1 MNKVLVLKELNNRQ
15 IDQILEIV
23 ISASEIDGARPFSE
37 HVELHLR
44 SGGDRPVT
52 HLIAEDENKNIVGYA
67 HLDTTDLVA
76 GPSGELVVCPKSRKK
91 GIATLLLKEMK
102 NQISNQPLRLWSH
115 GDTELARNF
124 ATKLG
129 FVPVRNVIQM
139 RRSLFS
145 QIDPLFEIEGLTFR
159 NFDANNDSSKFLEL
173 NKKCFAKLPDQ
184 ANWTLK
190 DLELRLKESWFKADG
205 FVLLENKNKDLV
217 GFCWTKIHGQDHE
230 HVEYDGHT
238 HHSHGHEP
246 IGEIYVLGVD
256 PEHQGKGIGKLLT
269 LWGLNYLRRAGL
281 DSAMLYVDS
290 NNKNAIDLYTSLGFN
305 FWGVDKLYISNTYE
319 I

>member
-1 MNKVLVLKELNNRQ
+1 MNKVLVLRELNNHQ
-15 IDQILEIV
+15 VDEILDIV
-23 ISASEIDGARPFSE
+23 IKASEIDGARPFSE

-52 HLIAEDENKNIVGYA
+52 HLLVEDENKKILGYA
-67 HLDTTDLVA
+67 HLDTTDLVS
-76 GPSGELVVCPKSRKK
+76 GPSGELVVCPQARKQ
-91 GIATLLLKEMK
+91 GIATLLLNEMK
-102 NQISNQPLRLWSH
+102 KHINNQPLRLWSH
-115 GDTELARNF
+115 GDTDVARNF
-124 ATKLG
+124 AAKLG
-129 FVPVRNVIQM
+129 FIPVRNVIQM

-145 QIDPLFEIEGLTFR
+145 QIEPLIEIEGLNFR
-159 NFDANNDSSKFLEL
+159 NFDAKNDIDKFLEL

-184 ANWTLK
+184 ANWTKK
-190 DLELRLKESWFKADG
+190 DLELRMNESWFKADG
-205 FVLLENKNKDLV
+205 FVLLENKNKELV

-230 HVEYDGHT
+230 HTEYDGHT

-246 IGEIYVLGVD
+246 IGEIYVLGVNPD
-256 PEHQGKGIGKLLT
+256 FQGKGIGKLLT
-269 LWGLNYLRRAGL
+269 IWGLNYLRRAGL

>member
-1 MNKVLVLKELNNRQ
+1 MTKVLVLKELNNKQ
-15 IDQILEIV
+15 VDQILEIV
-23 ISASEIDGARPFSE
+23 IKASEVDGARPFSE

-52 HLIAEDENKNIVGYA
+52 HLVAEDENKNIVGYA

-76 GPSGELVVCPKSRKK
+76 GPSGELVVCPNSRKK

-102 NQISNQPLRLWSH
+102 KQVNNQPLRLWSH
-115 GDTELARNF
+115 GDTDLARNF
-124 ATKLG
+124 ASKLG

-145 QIDPLFEIEGLTFR
+145 QIEPLYEIKDLTLR
-159 NFDANNDSSKFLEL
+159 HFDSSKDSSKFLEL
-173 NKKCFAKLPDQ
+173 NKKCFTKLPDQ

-190 DLELRLKESWFKADG
+190 DLELRLNESWFKSDG
-205 FVLLENKNKDLV
+205 FVLLENKEKELV
-217 GFCWTKIHGQDHE
+217 GFCWTKIHGQDHD
-230 HVEYDGHT
+230 HDEYDGHT

-256 PEHQGKGIGKLLT
+256 PAYQGKGIGKLLT

-290 NNKNAIDLYTSLGFN
+290 NNKSAINLYTSLGFN